1 MTQCCARRWLWLL
14 LLVVTVVQHDL
25 KRCRVCAETV
35 PDRSRKLM
43 CGVRSGVVAASCF
56 ITRIVLDVA
65 FLLGAAY
72 FLSFLNTER
81 ISAMLSTVVLCRC
94 VRNANMYD

>member
-1 MTQCCARRWLWLL
+1 MTQCCARLWLWLL
-14 LLVVTVVQHDL
+14 FLVVTVVQHDL

-56 ITRIVLDVA
+56 ITRI
-65 FLLGAAY
+65 
-72 FLSFLNTER
+72 
-81 ISAMLSTVVLCRC
+81 IIIIIIIIIPCCR
-94 VRNANMYD
+94 DHDF